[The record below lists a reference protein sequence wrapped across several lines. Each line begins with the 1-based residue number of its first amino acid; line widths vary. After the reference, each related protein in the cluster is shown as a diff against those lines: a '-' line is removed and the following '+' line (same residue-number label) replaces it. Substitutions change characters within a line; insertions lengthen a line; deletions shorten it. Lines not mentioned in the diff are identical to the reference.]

1 MNDNQCKHGHFCKPQ
16 YKDKECPYDNVSAS
30 ELADIL
36 KLEIRN
42 STKYVVEDAID
53 NPVVEKAIGFLNKER
68 LNTRDHKAH
77 ARDMG
82 YKNQKEYEK
91 AGCEFFNSNQG
102 ELYFES
108 RRKRFY
114 RYDKK
119 TNRLAVSSNG
129 ILHTFVLYSNKKFEA
144 VKKQEKLYGIQG

>member
-108 RRKRFY
+108 RRKRFFLEKRDYQY
-114 RYDKK
+114 RSIFVCGGCIDISFC
-119 TNRLAVSSNG
+119 TVCSTENTAVTGTEISW
-129 ILHTFVLYSNKKFEA
+129 
-144 VKKQEKLYGIQG
+144 